1 MRNQMPTHQLRQ
13 ARSAG
18 FTLTEL
24 IVMMLVIAIISAIA
38 LPRMGNAPVLVSTQ
52 AEQLAGDMRY
62 VQTLAMTQGQRYII
76 SFPSATSYR
85 FLDVTGNPVV
95 HPVTGSNAAITLG
108 ANVTLALQTPIAPP
122 GNALGFDGLGVP
134 YSVSMPAATFNGA
147 LTQPATIKLTKDTE
161 TRSVTV
167 TQETGRVTVT
177 P

>member
-1 MRNQMPTHQLRQ
+1 MSAH
-13 ARSAG
+13 RSGQKPRG
-18 FTLTEL
+18 FTLTEV
-24 IVMMLVIAIISAIA
+24 VMVMVVIAIISVIA

-52 AEQLAGDMRY
+52 AEQLAGDIRY
-62 VQTLAMTQGQRYII
+62 VQTLAMTQGQKYII

-85 FLDVTGNPVV
+85 FLDSAGNPVV
-95 HPVTGSNAAITLG
+95 HPVSGSNAAITLG
-108 ANVTLALQTPIAPP
+108 ANVTLALQTTTPI

-134 YSVSMPAATFNGA
+134 YSFSMPAATFGA

-161 TRSVTV
+161 NRSVTV

>member
-1 MRNQMPTHQLRQ
+1 MVELGVRPANFVR
-13 ARSAG
+13 G

-24 IVMMLVIAIISAIA
+24 VMVLVVVAISSAIA
-38 LPRMGNAPVLVSTQ
+38 VSRMGNAPILLSTQ
-52 AEQLAGDMRY
+52 AEQLAGDIRY
-62 VQTLAMTQGQRYII
+62 VQTLAMTQGQKYII

-85 FLDVTGNPVV
+85 FLDSAGNPVV
-95 HPVTGSNAAITLG
+95 HPVSGSNAAITLG
-108 ANVTLALQTPIAPP
+108 ANVTLALQTTTPI

-134 YSVSMPAATFNGA
+134 YSFSMPAATFGA

>member
-1 MRNQMPTHQLRQ
+1 MPTHQLRQ

-52 AEQLAGDMRY
+52 AEQLAGDIRY

-85 FLDVTGNPVV
+85 ILDSLGLPVV
-95 HPVTGSNAAITLG
+95 HPVSGSNAAVTLG
-108 ANVTLALQTPIAPP
+108 ANVTLALQPTTPA
-122 GNALGFDGLGVP
+122 GNALEFDGLGVP
-134 YSVSMPAATFNGA
+134 YSVTTPATLNGP

-161 TRSVTV
+161 NRSVTV

>member
-1 MRNQMPTHQLRQ
+1 MQG
-13 ARSAG
+13 RSAG

-24 IVMMLVIAIISAIA
+24 VMVTVVIAIISAIA
-38 LPRMGNAPVLVSTQ
+38 LPRMGNAPILLSTQ
-52 AEQLAGDMRY
+52 AEQLAGDIRY
-62 VQTLAMTQGQRYII
+62 VQTLAMTQGQKYII

-85 FLDVTGNPVV
+85 ILDSLGLPVV
-95 HPVTGSNAAITLG
+95 HPVSGSNAAITLG
-108 ANVTLALQTPIAPP
+108 ANVTLALQTTTPI

-134 YSVSMPAATFNGA
+134 YSFSMPAATFGA

-161 TRSVTV
+161 NRSVAV

>member
-1 MRNQMPTHQLRQ
+1 MPAHRFGH
-13 ARSAG
+13 AKSDGG

-24 IVMMLVIAIISAIA
+24 VMVMVVIAIIAAIA
-38 LPRMGNAPVLVSTQ
+38 LPRIGHDPILLSTQ
-52 AEQLAGDMRY
+52 ARQLAGDIRY
-62 VQTLAMTQGQRYII
+62 AQTLAMTQGQRYII

-85 FLDVTGNPVV
+85 FLDSAGNPVV
-95 HPVTGSNAAITLG
+95 HPVSGSNAAVTLG
-108 ANVTLALQTPIAPP
+108 ANITLALQTTTPI

-134 YSVSMPAATFNGA
+134 YSFSMPAATFGA

-161 TRSVTV
+161 NRSVAV

>member
-1 MRNQMPTHQLRQ
+1 MLAHRIGQ
-13 ARSAG
+13 ARAAAG

-24 IVMMLVIAIISAIA
+24 VMVMVVIAIISAIA

-52 AEQLAGDMRY
+52 AEQLAGDIRY

-85 FLDVTGNPVV
+85 FLDSTGTAIV
-95 HPVTGSNAAITLG
+95 HPATGSNAAITLG
-108 ANVTLALQTPIAPP
+108 ANITLALQPTFPA
-122 GNALGFDGLGVP
+122 GNALEFDGLGVP
-134 YSVSMPAATFNGA
+134 YSVTTPATLNGP

-161 TRSVTV
+161 NRSVTV

>member
-1 MRNQMPTHQLRQ
+1 M
-13 ARSAG
+13 
-18 FTLTEL
+18 
-24 IVMMLVIAIISAIA
+24 VMVVIAIISAIA
-38 LPRMGNAPVLVSTQ
+38 LPRMGNAPILLSTQ
-52 AEQLAGDMRY
+52 AEQLAGDIRY
-62 VQTLAMTQGQRYII
+62 VQTLAMTQGQKYII

-85 FLDVTGNPVV
+85 FLDSAGNPVV
-95 HPVTGSNAAITLG
+95 HPVSGSNAAITLG

-134 YSVSMPAATFNGA
+134 YSFSMPAATFGA

-161 TRSVTV
+161 NRSVAV